1 MQKAIGF
8 IGLGIMGFSM
18 AGHLATKGHKVSV
31 FNRSLKKSQE
41 WIKKHNG
48 TLCESLS
55 ELAESAEVIIL
66 CVGNDDDVKNI
77 INGDDGIINYL
88 KPGTILIDHTT
99 TSAELPI
106 ELNKSLHLKKV
117 SFLDAPVSGGQ
128 AGAESGIL
136 SVMVGGNKESYKD
149 IKEIIGT
156 YSKFIKYMGESG
168 SGQLTKMVNQICI
181 AGLIQALAEGINFS
195 DEVGL
200 NTKDVI
206 EVISKGAAQSW
217 QMENRWETMINDEYN
232 HGFAV
237 DLMRKD
243 LDIVLKKAKTNNIP
257 IDITKI
263 VNDYYKDIQKA
274 GGGRLDT
281 SSLLK
286 RIKDLI

>member
-1 MQKAIGF
+1 MQKALGF
-8 IGLGIMGFSM
+8 IGLGIMGFPM
-18 AGHLATKGHKVSV
+18 AGHLATKGYKVAV
-31 FNRSLKKSQE
+31 FNRTLRKSQD
-41 WIKKHNG
+41 WIKKYNG

-55 ELAESAEVIIL
+55 ELAESSEVIFL

-136 SVMVGGNKESYKD
+136 SVMVGGNKESYKNV
-149 IKEIIGT
+149 KEIISA

-217 QMENRWETMINDEYN
+217 QMENRWETMINDEYD

-243 LDIVLKKAKTNNIP
+243 LDIVLKKAEKNNIP
-257 IDITKI
+257 IDITKV